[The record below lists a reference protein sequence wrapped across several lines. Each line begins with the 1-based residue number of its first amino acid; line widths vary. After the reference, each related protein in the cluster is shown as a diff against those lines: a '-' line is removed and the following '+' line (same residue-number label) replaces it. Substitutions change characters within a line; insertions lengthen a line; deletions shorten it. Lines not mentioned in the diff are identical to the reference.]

1 MRHAIKARF
10 SNVIVVFLLKFKGTK
25 EKRYLSA
32 LVYWNLRKKKYVF
45 ICVLQFF
52 PIIKLNSLVT
62 KKTKYIL
69 RVSLHFK
76 QMTFSHL
83 FRNTNLLL

>member
-25 EKRYLSA
+25 EKRYPSA
-32 LVYWNLRKKKYVF
+32 LVYSNLRKKKYVF

-52 PIIKLNSLVT
+52 PII
-62 KKTKYIL
+62 
-69 RVSLHFK
+69 
-76 QMTFSHL
+76 
-83 FRNTNLLL
+83 

>member
-32 LVYWNLRKKKYVF
+32 LVYSNVRETNMNAFVCWS
-45 ICVLQFF
+45 FF
-52 PIIKLNSLVT
+52 PII
-62 KKTKYIL
+62 
-69 RVSLHFK
+69 
-76 QMTFSHL
+76 
-83 FRNTNLLL
+83 

>member
-25 EKRYLSA
+25 EKRYPSA
-32 LVYWNLRKKKYVF
+32 LVYSNLRKKKYAF

-52 PIIKLNSLVT
+52 PII
-62 KKTKYIL
+62 
-69 RVSLHFK
+69 
-76 QMTFSHL
+76 
-83 FRNTNLLL
+83 

>member
-32 LVYWNLRKKKYVF
+32 LVYSNLRKKKLCIHLCVAVF
-45 ICVLQFF
+45 PHHLTKQFSNQKNKIY
-52 PIIKLNSLVT
+52 PKSKPSL
-62 KKTKYIL
+62 
-69 RVSLHFK
+69 
-76 QMTFSHL
+76 
-83 FRNTNLLL
+83 

>member
-32 LVYWNLRKKKYVF
+32 LVYSNLRKKKNYVF

-52 PIIKLNSLVT
+52 PII
-62 KKTKYIL
+62 
-69 RVSLHFK
+69 
-76 QMTFSHL
+76 
-83 FRNTNLLL
+83 